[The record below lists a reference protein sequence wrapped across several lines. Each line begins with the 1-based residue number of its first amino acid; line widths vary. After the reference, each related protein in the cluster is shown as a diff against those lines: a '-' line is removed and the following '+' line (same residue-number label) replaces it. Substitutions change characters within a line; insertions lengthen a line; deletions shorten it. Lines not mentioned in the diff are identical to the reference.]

1 MTARSALGG
10 LRPWLLGLGVLT
22 VVISVGLL
30 AISVVVIVGAH

>member
-10 LRPWLLGLGVLT
+10 LRPRLLGLGVLT